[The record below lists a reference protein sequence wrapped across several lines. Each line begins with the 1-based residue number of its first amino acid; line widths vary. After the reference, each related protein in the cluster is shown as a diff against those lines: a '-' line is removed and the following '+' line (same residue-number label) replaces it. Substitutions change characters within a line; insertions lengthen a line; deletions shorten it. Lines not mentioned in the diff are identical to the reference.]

1 MTKIAVLD
9 DWQNAARQVADW
21 STLQKRAEV
30 VFFDKPFAGDDD
42 VVARLKDFEVL
53 MAMRERTGFSAALI
67 ARLPKLKLF
76 SMTGMRATT
85 VDFKAMA
92 ERGIAITY
100 TTTANDTGASTAE
113 LALALMLAAARRI
126 PAADASMRRG
136 AFNDGIPAGF
146 ELHGKTLGVVGLGK
160 LGGLMASYGRVLQ
173 MNVIAWSPNLTQE
186 KAAAAGATLV
196 GKDELFARSDVV
208 SVHMVL
214 SDRSRGIIGASELGR
229 MKKGALIVN
238 TSRGPLIDEAALI
251 AALGSGN
258 ISAALDV
265 YDREPLPGD
274 HPFRNMPNTVLT
286 PHIGYGTIE
295 TLTGFYR
302 QSIENVQAWLDGKP
316 INLMDVSAAP
326 ARTSAA
332 AKG

>member
-21 STLQKRAEV
+21 SALEKRAEV
-30 VFFDKPFAGDDD
+30 TFFDKPFAGDDD
-42 VVARLKDFEVL
+42 VVARLKDFDVL
-53 MAMRERTGFSAALI
+53 MAMRERTGFSATLI

-85 VDFKAMA
+85 IDFKAIA
-92 ERGIAITY
+92 ARGVTITY
-100 TTTANDTGASTAE
+100 TTTTHDTGASTAE
-113 LALALMLAAARRI
+113 LALGLMLSAVRRI
-126 PAADASMRRG
+126 PQADASMRRG
-136 AFNDGIPAGF
+136 AFNDGIPAGY

-173 MNVIAWSPNLTQE
+173 MNVIAWSPNLTAE
-186 KAAAAGATLV
+186 KAAAGGATLV
-196 GKDELFARSDVV
+196 SKDELFSRSDVI

-214 SDRSRGIIGASELGR
+214 SDRSRGIVGASDLAR

-251 AALGSGN
+251 AALKSGN

-265 YDREPLPGD
+265 YDREPLPGN
-274 HPFRNMPNTVLT
+274 HPFRTMPNTVLT

-295 TLTGFYR
+295 ALSNFYR
-302 QSIENVQAWLDGKP
+302 QSIENVLAWLDGRP
-316 INLMDVSAAP
+316 INLMDVSATPAKAP
-326 ARTSAA
+326 TA

>member
-1 MTKIAVLD
+1 MTRIAVLD
-9 DWQNAARQVADW
+9 DWQKAARQCADW
-21 STLQKRAEV
+21 SALEKRADV
-30 VFFDKPFAGDDD
+30 VFFDRPFAND
-42 VVARLKDFEVL
+42 VDIVAKLKDFDVL

-67 ARLPKLKLF
+67 AQLPKLKMF

-85 VDFKAMA
+85 IDFKAMA
-92 ERGIAITY
+92 DRGVTITY

-146 ELHGKTLGVVGLGK
+146 ELHGKTLGVIGLGK

-173 MNVIAWSPNLTQE
+173 MNIIAWSPNLTPE
-186 KAAAAGATLV
+186 KASAAGASAV
-196 GKDELFARSDVV
+196 SKDELFSRSDVI
-208 SVHMVL
+208 SLHMVL
-214 SDRSRGIIGASELGR
+214 SDRSRGMIGASDLGR
-229 MKKGALIVN
+229 MKKGAIIVN

-251 AALGSGN
+251 AALKTGN
-258 ISAALDV
+258 IFAALDV
-265 YDREPLPGD
+265 YHREPLPAD
-274 HPFRNMPNTVLT
+274 HPFRNMPNTVLA

-295 TLTGFYR
+295 TLTGFHE
-302 QSIENVQAWLDGKP
+302 QSIANVLAWLDGKP
-316 INLMDVSAAP
+316 INLMDVSAPP
-326 ARTSAA
+326 AKTPTA